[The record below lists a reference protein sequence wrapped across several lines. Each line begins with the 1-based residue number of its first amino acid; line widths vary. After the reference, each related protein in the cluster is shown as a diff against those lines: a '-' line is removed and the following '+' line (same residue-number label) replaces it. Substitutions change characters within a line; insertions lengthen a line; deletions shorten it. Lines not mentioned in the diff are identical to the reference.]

1 MARLTFKTVNAALAA
16 AGAKEVLVQGN
27 GYLYF
32 AEGDADSWPEVSV
45 AVCRLNHMSLER
57 WIEEWRRLKAQYDD
71 GKSFWRP
78 TRL

>member
-16 AGAKEVLVQGN
+16 AGAKEVLFQGN

-32 AEGDADSWPEVSV
+32 AEGDADCWPEVSV
-45 AVCRLNHMSLER
+45 AVPRLNHLSLEA
-57 WIEEWRRLKAQYDD
+57 WIESWRRLKAQYDD
-71 GKSFWRP
+71 GKSFSRP